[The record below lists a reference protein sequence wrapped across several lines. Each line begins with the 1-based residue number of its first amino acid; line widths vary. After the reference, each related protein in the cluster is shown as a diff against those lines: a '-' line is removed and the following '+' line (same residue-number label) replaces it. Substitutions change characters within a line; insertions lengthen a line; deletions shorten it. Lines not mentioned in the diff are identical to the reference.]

1 MKLKKL
7 LLFILIFFFCLV
19 IKNNVNAYVVN
30 EGGQGKYYLQ
40 DLEFDDSGELYTSI
54 FFYNSNSNIVV
65 CFQIQNYNTL
75 AYDRVDNKF
84 YLFDN
89 SDGTTKGISYY
100 KCSVSV
106 QDGLLIGGNW
116 LQSYGNTVSLSGYKY
131 IGGTGK
137 LYPCYLD
144 KYPITI
150 LPEGVSWA
158 DDFLMYYHSNYGS
171 VALYYPTQF
180 EDGIFAE
187 TSGQA
192 CYYGDVNSTN
202 KILYNIYKYDLSS
215 KTWSFQG
222 TSTVTSYGGINNG
235 YGGTIH
241 KYFYN
246 TKDILKGDDRS
257 VVALSST
264 KDYFKGLYEYRNFP
278 YILNGQEDLAKGE
291 EDIIIMP
298 RRL

>member
-1 MKLKKL
+1 MKFKKIL
-7 LLFILIFFFCLV
+7 LCVLLFFFCLL

-54 FFYNSNSNIVV
+54 FFYSSNSNIVV

-75 AYDRVDNKF
+75 AYDRIDNKF

-89 SDGTTKGISYY
+89 SDGTKKGITYY

-106 QDGLLIGGNW
+106 QDGLLVGGNW

-137 LYPCYLD
+137 VYPSHSNQ
-144 KYPITI
+144 YPITT
-150 LPEGVSWA
+150 LPEGVSWG
-158 DDFLMYYHSNYGS
+158 DDLIMYYSKWNNI
-171 VALYYPTQF
+171 LYLAYPTQF
-180 EDGIFAE
+180 KNGVFVGD
-187 TSGQA
+187 QA
-192 CYYGDVNSTN
+192 KYYGSIDSTDS
-202 KILYNIYKYDLSS
+202 ISFSLYKYDNSTKVWTFDFNSS
-215 KTWSFQG
+215 VTNG
-222 TSTVTSYGGINNG
+222 GTVTGNSSLG
-235 YGGTIH
+235 

-246 TKDILKGDDRS
+246 TKDILKDEDRS